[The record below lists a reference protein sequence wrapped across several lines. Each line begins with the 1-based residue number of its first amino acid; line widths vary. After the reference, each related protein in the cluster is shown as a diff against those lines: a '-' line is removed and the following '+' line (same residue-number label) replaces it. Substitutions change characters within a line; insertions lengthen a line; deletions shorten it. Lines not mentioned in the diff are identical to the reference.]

1 MTRLSRLELMITA
14 IGAAFAVVAYPLH
27 SDLVAYPA
35 ALLAVAGLLCCLLAS
50 SAARIADLARGTDR

>member
-1 MTRLSRLELMITA
+1 MSRLSRLELMITA

-35 ALLAVAGLLCCLLAS
+35 ALLAVAGLSLLLARLLS
-50 SAARIADLARGTDR
+50 GPDR